1 MTIWVDRAVIRNM
14 LIEPL
19 GSGQITNVELGEETS
34 RVEVE
39 VFDPVELDKRT
50 LHDLDSFIGSIGSV
64 DPDLTV
70 TPKRNKMLVVLEA
83 DSAVFDWKDN

>member
-1 MTIWVDRAVIRNM
+1 MTIWIDRGVIRNM

-19 GSGQITNVELGEETS
+19 GSGQITNVELGDDTS
-34 RVEVE
+34 RVEIE
-39 VFDPVELDKRT
+39 VFEPVELDTQT
-50 LHDLDSFIGSIGSV
+50 LNNLDSFIGSIGSV